1 MDIVTEQIDSSEM
14 SEYTEQ
20 VLEDTVFGN
29 DTGQNFA
36 WEHII
41 KKMNLFI
48 DEYRRNG
55 YSEDFVNGFIEGIND
70 VTGGNIS
77 LEESEVDEETAEL
90 LDNPPDSD

>member
-1 MDIVTEQIDSSEM
+1 MDIVTEQIDNSEM

-20 VLEDTVFGN
+20 AIEDTVFGN

-41 KKMNLFI
+41 KKMNIFI

-77 LEESEVDEETAEL
+77 LSVDEETAEL
-90 LDNPPDSD
+90 LDNPPDGD